1 MNELGEAS
9 NPGPS
14 PTQNSEST
22 QALDGKMHLRI
33 WSQKVRSFHSNG
45 EDLLD
50 RAVAHKVSL
59 IALQEINIG
68 EQALP
73 SVINLAKRKG
83 WQMAARERE
92 RVRVRVLEI
101 ERDWQRDREI
111 DKEPGA

>member
-1 MNELGEAS
+1 MNLAKRQILGLH
-9 NPGPS
+9 
-14 PTQNSEST
+14 QRRIFEST

-33 WSQKVRSFHSNG
+33 WSQNIRSFHSNG

-59 IALQEINIG
+59 IALQEMNIG

-92 RVRVRVLEI
+92 RQRE
-101 ERDWQRDREI
+101 RDRER
-111 DKEPGA
+111 EREREREY

>member
-1 MNELGEAS
+1 MNEFGEAS

-22 QALDGKMHLRI
+22 QALDGNMHLRI
-33 WSQKVRSFHSNG
+33 WSQNIRSSHSNG

-92 RVRVRVLEI
+92 REREREGEGEGERERERVSEST
-101 ERDWQRDREI
+101 RD
-111 DKEPGA
+111 

>member
-1 MNELGEAS
+1 MNLAKRQILGLHQRRI
-9 NPGPS
+9 PS
-14 PTQNSEST
+14 LPRLWMATCICVSGRKT
-22 QALDGKMHLRI
+22 LR
-33 WSQKVRSFHSNG
+33 SSHSNG

-92 RVRVRVLEI
+92 RERERGRERERERVSEST
-101 ERDWQRDREI
+101 RD
-111 DKEPGA
+111 